1 MSTDAAQHNGVSPQV
16 LEARVERNREELA
29 RTVDALH
36 RKLDV
41 KAQARKRADK
51 LKQNATTDSGKPRPE
66 LVAAAGAA
74 VLSLVLLTWWRR
86 RD

>member
-1 MSTDAAQHNGVSPQV
+1 MSTDAAQANGVSPQI

-36 RKLDV
+36 HKLDV
-41 KAQARKRADK
+41 KAQARQRADK

-74 VLSLVLLTWWRR
+74 VLGLVLLTWWRR